1 MFSKEIKKFVWLVL
15 LSLFSFAAVT
25 YVGNVLTIGE
35 KIGNITCTLVEVLV
49 DILLI
54 FGPLAVL
61 VWKIQKDVL
70 KYKFICLDK
79 ITDEN
84 VSQEKI
90 EDFLHNLKENYA
102 PDEIPANLKS
112 ALQHG
117 AVTDKRKYIKDY
129 IADCEK
135 KSDAAGREIAM
146 LAALSVVVSPER
158 MTDTLSMLF
167 WNFRIISKVLKIYG
181 VRPSGWALVKLYGY
195 VLFSSMLVGSI
206 DEVIE
211 NFNTPEIKIP
221 FLSQFTQAV
230 ATIYACLKTV
240 RLTQYYLMHGVD
252 CDKKDALKDARVHA
266 LKNFGEILHDG
277 SFQSNISKV
286 VDAGKDLMTDS
297 FKNISE
303 NLIGSKNNEV
313 EKDPG
318 L

>member
-1 MFSKEIKKFVWLVL
+1 MFSKEIKKIVL
-15 LSLFSFAAVT
+15 LILGGVFVFAAVT

-35 KIGNITCTLVEVLV
+35 KIGNMTCSLVEILV
-49 DILLI
+49 DVLLI
-54 FGPLAVL
+54 FGPIIAII
-61 VWKIQKDVL
+61 WKIKKDVL
-70 KYKFICLDK
+70 KYRFVCLDN
-79 ITDEN
+79 ITAEDI
-84 VSQEKI
+84 SREKL
-90 EDFLHNLKENYA
+90 EDFLAGLKENYA
-102 PDEIPANLKS
+102 EDEIPANLQS
-112 ALQHG
+112 ALQ
-117 AVTDKRKYIKDY
+117 AVARTDKLAYVKEHIK
-129 IADCEK
+129 DCEK

-167 WNFRIISKVLKIYG
+167 WNFRIISRVLKIYG
-181 VRPSGWALVKLYGY
+181 VRPSGWSLIKLYGY

-211 NFNTPEIKIP
+211 SFTPEIKIP

-252 CDKKDALKDARVHA
+252 CDKKDALKDARAHA

-277 SFQSNISKV
+277 SFQSNISEV
-286 VDAGKDLMTDS
+286 VDAGKNLMTDS
-297 FKNISE
+297 FKNVVE
-303 NLIGSKNNEV
+303 NLSGSKNKEV
-313 EKDPG
+313 EKDSG

>member
-1 MFSKEIKKFVWLVL
+1 MFGKEIKKFVWWALVF
-15 LSLFSFAAVT
+15 LFVFAAVT

-35 KIGNITCTLVEVLV
+35 KIGNMTCSLVEILV
-49 DILLI
+49 DVLLI
-54 FGPLAVL
+54 FGPIIAII
-61 VWKIQKDVL
+61 WKIKKDVL
-70 KYKFICLDK
+70 KYRFVCLDN
-79 ITDEN
+79 ITAED
-84 VSQEKI
+84 VSREKL
-90 EDFLHNLKENYA
+90 EDFLARLKENYA
-102 PDEIPANLKS
+102 EDEIPANLQS
-112 ALQHG
+112 ALQ
-117 AVTDKRKYIKDY
+117 AVARTDKLAYVKEHIK
-129 IADCEK
+129 DCEK

-167 WNFRIISKVLKIYG
+167 WNFRIISRVLKIYG
-181 VRPSGWALVKLYGY
+181 VRPSGWSLIKLYGY

-211 NFNTPEIKIP
+211 SFTPEIKIP
-221 FLSQFTQAV
+221 FFSQFTQAV

-252 CDKKDALKDARVHA
+252 CDKKDALKNARAHA
-266 LKNFGEILHDG
+266 LKNFVEILHDG

-297 FKNISE
+297 FKNIGE
-303 NLIGSKNNEV
+303 NLSGSKNNEV
-313 EKDPG
+313 KKDSG